1 MLKLSN
7 VHVVAGLTLFL
18 MFSVNAEEKFTIEKA
33 DRVEVYEENC
43 VFTMGKE
50 LTTGEL
56 ERLEPHTCH
65 GLKILNATIKMED
78 GEIRNIP
85 ELEIGNFQKKVTG
98 NLKPEKRECM
108 DMYAKEL
115 ENKLL
120 GMKSNSEFKLSL
132 PETFSIHKTDL
143 EKGKMRAVSSHRD
156 IDLESKNEFFNH
168 LAQATNILVN
178 KTNEAVGSRSGFSL
192 RDGAKVKC
200 WSTAMSSELKVN
212 DEKYN
217 AELDGNILND
227 SRNYFRNLWRQGRD
241 KTGEV
246 INNVTSR

>member
-1 MLKLSN
+1 MLKLSM
-7 VHVVAGLTLFL
+7 VHVAASFTLL
-18 MFSVNAEEKFTIEKA
+18 LSLSSVNAQEKFTIEKA
-33 DRVEVYEENC
+33 DSVQVYDEDC
-43 VFTMGKE
+43 IFTMGKE

-56 ERLEPHTCH
+56 ERLEPHKCH
-65 GLKILNATIKMED
+65 GLKIKNATIKMEN
-78 GEIRNIP
+78 GEVQTIP

-108 DMYAKEL
+108 EMYAQEL
-115 ENKLL
+115 ESQLL
-120 GMKSNSEFKLSL
+120 GKESSSKYRLSL
-132 PETFSIHKTDL
+132 PETFSIHK
-143 EKGKMRAVSSHRD
+143 KGKGHMRAVSSHRD
-156 IDLESKNEFFNH
+156 IDLESNNDFLNH

-200 WSTAMSSELKVN
+200 WSTAMTSEIKVN
-212 DEKYN
+212 DEKYQ

-227 SRNYFRNLWRQGRD
+227 SRNYFRNLWRQGRE

-246 INNVTSR
+246 INNVTNR